1 MKRYELMWIIG
12 GILDDKSVE
21 ESLSNVTKSISLPK
35 KCKVIK
41 AELWAKRK
49 LSYEIGN
56 FEEGTYFLADLES
69 EPESI
74 SQIENI
80 LKENEAV
87 IRHLV
92 TIKEK
97 FKPYKVNTK

>member
-1 MKRYELMWIIG
+1 MWIIG
-12 GILDDKSVE
+12 GILDDKASE

-49 LSYEIGN
+49 LSYEIVN
-56 FEEGTYFLADLES
+56 FEEGTYFLADIES
-69 EPESI
+69 EPGSV

-80 LKENEAV
+80 LKENEKV
-87 IRHLV
+87 IRHLI

-97 FKPYKVNTK
+97 FKPYKVNSK

>member
-1 MKRYELMWIIG
+1 MWIIG